1 MSDSQTTLRDAL
13 ESSFDE
19 VEAQQTNDAPVI
31 EKPEVVPETTTE
43 GRVRDEQGKFAAKQL
58 ESTDSQPVVEA
69 PKLER
74 PTTWKKEYLPI
85 WDKLST
91 GTQLTPEEAVKLAA
105 YNNQREREFQTGVS
119 TYKTE
124 AQNARQLQEA
134 IAPFMPQLQQHNIQ
148 PADWIKNLG
157 NAHHTLATGSYE
169 QKVQMFAKLA
179 QDYGVSLQSV
189 GQVSQGGQV
198 DPNQAQMMQTIYDIQ
213 NQVKS
218 VTGWREQQEQSAIQS
233 KISEFEDA
241 SKYPYFQMVRHNMAQ
256 FLESGEAQD
265 LKTAYEMASAPLE
278 ELVQS
283 RIPQS
288 AAPQTN
294 MQAVTKAKAAAISP
308 RSSAPSGSQATTAK
322 DRRSM
327 LESEVEKLLGASR
340 V

>member
-13 ESSFDE
+13 ESSFDA
-19 VEAQQTNDAPVI
+19 VEAQETPVVETPVI
-31 EKPEVVPETTTE
+31 VSESPTE
-43 GRVRDEQGKFAAKQL
+43 GRVRDEQGKFAAKQS
-58 ESTDSQPVVEA
+58 EVTDSQPVVEA

-91 GTQLTPEEAVKLAA
+91 GEQLTPEEANKLAA
-105 YNNQREREFQTGVS
+105 YSNQREREYQTGVS
-119 TYKTE
+119 TYKSE
-124 AQNARQLQEA
+124 AQNARHLQDA
-134 IAPFMPQLQQHNIQ
+134 IAPFMPLLQQSNIQ
-148 PADWIKNLG
+148 PTEWIKNLG

-169 QKVQMFAKLA
+169 QKLQMFAKLA
-179 QDYGVSLQSV
+179 QDYGVSLGSV
-189 GQVSQGGQV
+189 SQVAQGGQI
-198 DPNQAQMMQTIYDIQ
+198 DPTQAQMMQTIYDLQ

-283 RIPQS
+283 RIPQPTEP
-288 AAPQTN
+288 AHKAEVV
-294 MQAVTKAKAAAISP
+294 AKAKAAAISP
-308 RSSAPSGSQATTAK
+308 RSSAPSGTQATTAK
-322 DRRSM
+322 DRRAM